1 MKQNTFTKLF
11 AAAAVCALT
20 LGTAFAQSSSTTVT
34 TGGADVSAGV
44 STDSTAVTTDS
55 SRVSTTTSTLDG
67 TGTITAYTPGSDYI
81 TFRTQT
87 SAEPVKYYYS
97 KNTTVVDPTG
107 ATVEMSMLKPDM
119 PVRYTYVKEGD
130 RMVISK
136 VILEKPI
143 SYYKK
148 TTTTTTTTAP

>member
-1 MKQNTFTKLF
+1 MKQNTFTKML
-11 AAAAVCALT
+11 AAGAACALA
-20 LGTAFAQSSSTTVT
+20 LGTAFAQESSSTTVT
-34 TGGADVSAGV
+34 AGAAGV
-44 STDSTAVTTDS
+44 STS
-55 SRVSTTTSTLDG
+55 TTSTSTMDG
-67 TGTITAYTPGSDYI
+67 TGTITAFTPGSDYI

-97 KNTTVVDPTG
+97 KNTTVVDPEG
-107 ATVEMSMLKPDM
+107 QTVELSMLRPDM

-148 TTTTTTTTAP
+148 ETTTTTTTTP

>member
-1 MKQNTFTKLF
+1 MKQNTLTKLF
-11 AAAAVCALT
+11 AAGAVCALT
-20 LGTAFAQSSSTTVT
+20 LGTALAQTSTTVT
-34 TGGADVSAGV
+34 TDPNAGV
-44 STDSTAVTTDS
+44 TTGTSVTTGTTTG
-55 SRVSTTTSTLDG
+55 STSATTSTSTLDG
-67 TGTITAYTPGSDYI
+67 SGTITTYTPGSDYI
-81 TFRTQT
+81 MFRSET

-136 VILEKPI
+136 VTLEKPI

-148 TTTTTTTTAP
+148 ETTTTTTTTP